1 MRHTKIIATL
11 GPATSDRASI
21 DALLTAGVDVFR
33 LNFSHGS
40 HAEHAARFHIVREA
54 ALAQGRAVAILQDLG
69 GPKIR
74 TGTLE
79 GGRPIMLE
87 PGQRLAIGI
96 GDFVG
101 GPGRVSTSYA
111 PLARAVAVGDR
122 LLLDDGKV
130 ELQVE
135 SVADT
140 EIVTRV
146 LVGGPLG
153 EHKGI
158 NAPNVPLP
166 AVGITEKDAT
176 DLEFGLA
183 LGVDLVGLSFV
194 QSAEDLR
201 RARQLTERAGRPD
214 VPLVAKLERPE
225 AIARLDEV
233 VAAADAVMVAR
244 GDLGLEVPLERVPRV
259 QKEVL
264 RVARARGVPVIV
276 ATQVLESMRT
286 SPRPTRAEVS
296 DAAGAVDGGAAAIM
310 LSGETAVGLY
320 PVRAVQVLDSIIRDT
335 ESIPPPW
342 VAGPAMRASAD
353 LSAGL
358 SAEAQSAKAEAH
370 GAKADHVTAL
380 CDAAVTLASGGQADA
395 IVAVTREGRTA
406 RLLSARRPSAPIYA
420 ATEKEEVAR
429 RLALWWGVVPLQV
442 HLEGHVDEVA
452 DRIIDRLRTAGFTSQ
467 ATVAIVNASPNLDR
481 GAANFIGIRRVG

>member
-21 DALLTAGVDVFR
+21 DALLAAGVDVFR
-33 LNFSHGS
+33 MNFSHGS
-40 HAEHAARFHIVREA
+40 HAEHAARFHHVREGA
-54 ALAQGRAVAILQDLG
+54 KALGRTVAVLQDLG

-74 TGTLE
+74 TGTLA
-79 GGRPIMLE
+79 GGGPVTLE
-87 PGQRLAIGI
+87 PGQKLVIAIG
-96 GDFVG
+96 DV
-101 GPGRVSTSYA
+101 PGNRERISTAYA
-111 PLARAVAVGDR
+111 PLARAVANGDR
-122 LLLDDGKV
+122 LLLDDGKL

-135 SVADT
+135 SVSGD

-166 AVGITEKDAT
+166 AVGITEKDAI

-183 LGVDLVGLSFV
+183 LGIDLVGLSFV

-225 AIARLDEV
+225 AIARLEEV
-233 VAAADAVMVAR
+233 MAAADAVMVAR

-264 RVARARGVPVIV
+264 RVARAHGVPVIV
-276 ATQVLESMRT
+276 ATQVLESMRS

-320 PVRAVQVLDSIIRDT
+320 PVRSVQVLDSIIRDS
-335 ESIPPPW
+335 ESMPPPW
-342 VAGPAMRASAD
+342 VPASWKGESVD
-353 LSAGL
+353 LS
-358 SAEAQSAKAEAH
+358 SEAN
-370 GAKADHVTAL
+370 GAKADHVAAL
-380 CDAAVTLASGGQADA
+380 CDAAVTLASHGQADA

-406 RLLSARRPSAPIYA
+406 RLLSARRPRAPIYA
-420 ATEKEEVAR
+420 ATEKEDVAR
-429 RLALWWGVVPLQV
+429 RLSLWWGVVPLPMT
-442 HLEGHVDEVA
+442 LDGNVDEVA
-452 DRIIDRLRTAGFTSQ
+452 DRIVEQLKNAGFTSQ

-481 GAANFIGIRRVG
+481 SAANFLRMRRIG